1 MILPSR
7 PLVPGACLYFWPRP
21 MVFVMRLFLF
31 LTLVL
36 LAGPG
41 RAAGPV
47 GPGPVK
53 WSFGLSTEEGRTYVE
68 LTGTC
73 EEGWHFY
80 ALELPRDDGPLPTL
94 IRTTPDPS
102 FTLGPIMEPAA
113 EEVDD
118 PNFGMRV
125 RYHSGTATFRLPVER
140 LTAGTFQVSGE
151 VEFMACND
159 RTCLP
164 PEVVRFSVSI
174 PASPSTR

>member
-1 MILPSR
+1 
-7 PLVPGACLYFWPRP
+7 
-21 MVFVMRLFLF
+21 MRLFLA
-31 LTLVL
+31 LSLLL

-47 GPGPVK
+47 QWTFAV
-53 WSFGLSTEEGRTYVE
+53 SVEEGRTYVD
-68 LTGTC
+68 LTGACAT
-73 EEGWHFY
+73 GWHFY
-80 ALELPRDDGPLPTL
+80 ALDLPRDDGPLPTL
-94 IRTTPDPS
+94 IRTTAAAS
-102 FTLGPIMEPAA
+102 FKPGAIVEPAP

-140 LTAGTFQVSGE
+140 LTDDAFEVSGE

-164 PEVVRFSVSI
+164 PEVVKFSLTI
-174 PASPSTR
+174 PAAK